1 MMTRGRR
8 TGIMIAAV
16 AALFVLAA
24 FAWANRHPELA
35 PVEPHGEGAFDT
47 ALLRHGE
54 ALAGI
59 GACEVCHTSESG
71 APFAGGRALPTPF
84 GTVYSTNITPDVETG
99 VGGWSEEAFR
109 RAMRKGVD
117 RRGRHLY
124 PAFPY
129 DHFTKV
135 TDEDLH
141 AIYAFLMTRE
151 PVAYEAPDNE
161 LSFPL
166 DIRMLLAG
174 WKLLY
179 LETGA
184 FEADESRDAE
194 WNRGAYLAEG
204 LGHCGAC
211 HTPRNAFGALI
222 GEAAHDGADVE
233 DWHAPALNARS
244 PAPIPWSQEQLVDY
258 LFDGWEEEH
267 GIAAGPMA
275 PVVNHLYDQ
284 SEDDVF
290 AIAAYFASRQRPQL
304 SDAEKETVLADAASL
319 DWERDPAWR
328 PEETPDDLSLRRG
341 MEVYADQCANCHKRG
356 SREAPVSLALT
367 TTVNA
372 PDPRNV
378 IHIVFDGIRPPR
390 GALQRSMP
398 EFGASISDADII
410 DLLEYIRWHFTDRP
424 PWEDVAGH
432 VAAKRAAW

>member
-1 MMTRGRR
+1 MTRRR
-8 TGIMIAAV
+8 GGLAIVAL
-16 AALFVLAA
+16 AALLVLGVL
-24 FAWANRHPELA
+24 AWANRHPELA
-35 PVEPHGEGAFDT
+35 AVAPPGEGTFDT
-47 ALLRHGE
+47 ALLRKGE

-71 APFAGGRALPTPF
+71 VPFAGGRALPTPF
-84 GTVYSTNITPDVETG
+84 GVIYSTNITPDVETG
-99 VGGWSEEAFR
+99 IGAWSQAAFR
-109 RAMRKGVD
+109 RAMREGVD

-129 DHFTKV
+129 DHFTRV
-135 TDEDLH
+135 TGDDVDS
-141 AIYAFLMTRE
+141 IYAFLMTRE
-151 PVAYEAPDNE
+151 PVAFEAPDNE
-161 LSFPL
+161 LPFPL
-166 DIRMLLAG
+166 DLRPLLAG
-174 WKLLY
+174 WKLLF
-179 LETGA
+179 LDRGEL
-184 FEADESRDAE
+184 EADESRDEE

-211 HTPRNAFGALI
+211 HTPRNRFGALRE
-222 GEAAHDGADVE
+222 GAAYDGGDVE

-244 PAPIPWSQEQLVDY
+244 PAPIPWSRDQLVDY
-258 LFDGWEEEH
+258 LFDGWEEGH

-284 SEDDVF
+284 SEDDVI
-290 AIAAYFASRQRPQL
+290 AIAAYFASLQRPQP
-304 SDAEKETVLADAASL
+304 SDSEKEEVLAGARSL
-319 DWERDPAWR
+319 NWDRDPAYR
-328 PEETPDDLSLRRG
+328 PEKAPEDPSLRRG
-341 MEVYADQCANCHKRG
+341 MEIWRDQCAECHRRG
-356 SREAPVSLALT
+356 GGEAPVPLALT

-398 EFGASISDADII
+398 EFGASISDSDIV
-410 DLLEYIRWHFTDRP
+410 DLLKYIRWHFTDRP

>member
-1 MMTRGRR
+1 MTRGRR
-8 TGIMIAAV
+8 IGLAIAAF
-16 AALFVLAA
+16 ATLLVLAA
-24 FAWANRHPELA
+24 FAWANRHPELS
-35 PVEPHGEGAFDT
+35 PVELPDEGTFDT
-47 ALLRHGE
+47 ALIRKGE

-59 GACEVCHTSESG
+59 GACAVCHTSQSG
-71 APFAGGRALPTPF
+71 APFAGGRGLPTPF

-99 VGGWSEEAFR
+99 IGGWPPAAFR
-109 RAMRKGVD
+109 RAMREGVD
-117 RRGRHLY
+117 RHGRHLY

-129 DHFTKV
+129 DHFAKV
-135 TDEDLH
+135 TGEDLR
-141 AIYAFLMTRE
+141 AIFAFLMTRE
-151 PVAYEAPDNE
+151 PVAFQAPDNE
-161 LSFPL
+161 LPFPL
-166 DIRMLLAG
+166 NIRMLLAG
-174 WKLLY
+174 WKLLF
-179 LETGA
+179 LETGE
-184 FEADESRDAE
+184 FEADKSRDEE

-211 HTPRNAFGALI
+211 HTPRNLFGALI
-222 GEAAHDGADVE
+222 EGAAYDGADVE

-244 PAPIPWSQEQLVDY
+244 SAPIPWSQEQLVDY

-284 SEDDVF
+284 SEDDIF
-290 AIAAYFASRQRPQL
+290 AIATYFASRQRPQL
-304 SDAEKETVLADAASL
+304 SDAKKEAVLAGATSL
-319 DWERDPAWR
+319 DWDRGPAYR
-328 PEETPDDLSLRRG
+328 PEKTPDDASLRRG
-341 MEVYADQCANCHKRG
+341 MEVWRDQCASCHKRG
-356 SREAPVSLALT
+356 GGEAPVSLALT

-398 EFGASISDADII
+398 EFGASISDADIV
-410 DLLEYIRWHFTDRP
+410 DLLKYIRWHFTDQP